1 MALPVANTAKY
12 ELTLPSQQKKVQYRP
27 FLVKEEKILLLA
39 LESGKPA
46 EMLKAVKELVES
58 CTFGTMN
65 PAEHPMF
72 DLEYVFLQ
80 IRAKSVGEIAKI
92 KVLCPDSTD
101 EDKQYG
107 EIEVDLTKVEVFLD
121 DNHTN
126 NVVLDEKRKLG
137 LVLKYP
143 GLDSLSPEMVAGK
156 VKLSDSYDMIE
167 GLIEQIYEGEN
178 VTFAKDTEKG
188 ELRTFIDGL
197 SNDQMKKVLNFFDTA
212 PRLEQKVKVTNPKT
226 KVESEVTLRG
236 LSDFF
241 G

>member
-1 MALPVANTAKY
+1 
-12 ELTLPSQQKKVQYRP
+12 
-27 FLVKEEKILLLA
+27 
-39 LESGKPA
+39 
-46 EMLKAVKELVES
+46 
-58 CTFGTMN
+58 MN

-197 SNDQMKKVLNFFDTA
+197 SNDQMRKVLNFFDTA